1 MKKEW
6 VYKMKKGWVY
16 EFGNHRKDSK
26 LRYDGWVT
34 INIQDFGLGLCTHNP
49 PDDNSLQ
56 ISLAF
61 LTIHV
66 AWWKK

>member
-6 VYKMKKGWVY
+6 VYY
-16 EFGNHRKDSK
+16 FGNHRKDSK
-26 LRYDGWVT
+26 LRYDGWVA
-34 INIQDFGLGLCTHNP
+34 IDIRDFGLGLCTHNRLGSH
-49 PDDNSLQ
+49 SLEF
-56 ISLAF
+56 SLAF

>member
-6 VYKMKKGWVY
+6 FY

-26 LRYDGWVT
+26 LRCGGWVA
-34 INIQDFGLGLCTHNP
+34 IDIRDFGLGLCTHNRLGSH
-49 PDDNSLQ
+49 SLRF
-56 ISLAF
+56 SLAF
-61 LTIHV
+61 LTIDV